1 LISDRHLD
9 AYEGDF
15 IRKISELSYVPHSV
29 PSAAKL
35 RTRGKTRR
43 RWGQGSSRLRAY
55 RQGTRPA
62 TPNALLDPRNNY
74 VFKRLFAASPE
85 LLADLINAV
94 RSDEAAVE
102 VIEILNPRIDPEE
115 LQGKFIILDVLAR
128 DRAGHL
134 YNIEMQVRRHDP
146 WSARSTFYLARALS
160 SQVSHGA
167 SYATLKPA
175 IGIHLLDFTLF
186 AGKPQAL
193 WRFELRDRTQPHIL
207 LGPELQLN
215 IIEMPKADHL
225 DALTGTIVAW
235 VTYFEHW
242 QEETRMNQI
251 THPPVQQALQEL
263 SALSASDKERR
274 LAEVRERALIEEAS
288 ALEYAKMQGVEEGIE
303 KGIEKGREEAMNAAL
318 QRLVAS
324 GMSETQ
330 ARNILGIGL

>member
-1 LISDRHLD
+1 M
-9 AYEGDF
+9 
-15 IRKISELSYVPHSV
+15 
-29 PSAAKL
+29 
-35 RTRGKTRR
+35 
-43 RWGQGSSRLRAY
+43 
-55 RQGTRPA
+55 
-62 TPNALLDPRNNY
+62 PNTLLDPRNDY

-94 RSDEAAVE
+94 RSEEPAVE
-102 VIEILNPRIDPEE
+102 VIEVLNPRIDPEE

-146 WSARSTFYLARALS
+146 WSARSTYYLARTLS
-160 SQVSHGA
+160 SQISHGA
-167 SYATLKPA
+167 SYTTLKPA

-186 AGKPQAL
+186 AGNPQAL
-193 WRFELRDRTQPHIL
+193 WRFELRDRTQPHVL

-215 IIEMPKADHL
+215 IIELPKADHL

-242 QEETRMNQI
+242 QEESRMNQI
-251 THPPVQQALQEL
+251 THPPVQEALQKL
-263 SALSASDKERR
+263 KALSASDEERR

-288 ALEYAKMQGVEEGIE
+288 ALEYAKMQGIEEGIE
-303 KGIEKGREEAMNAAL
+303 KGIEKGLEEGLTKGREEAMNTAL
-318 QRLVAS
+318 QRLIAS

-330 ARNILGIGL
+330 ARNILGVGL